1 MANNFDWWRNALKG
15 ERGPITADDPEP
27 GFYESRFKSRET
39 GKVTRST
46 VAYWYDTND
55 GGLRC
60 HKNGRDVD
68 DLDAREMWPYAS
80 KYPIPEDTYHAV
92 RAGKPWPDVDAATET
107 AESDDTKSEAEK
119 LVDKIVEA
127 KKNVVL
133 YEKIDSD
140 ELSAKAQSLRAEL
153 TSLAGRLDKE
163 RETLVR
169 PHIDAQRAI
178 NGAWNPHINDAKNQA
193 AIIRKAQEKW
203 EDDKREA
210 QREAERLAQKAAD
223 EENARLAAIHQQR
236 SEDAEQFN
244 ETPPPA
250 PAPVAPAPQSN
261 MPAPSTQIRGG
272 TGRAASVS
280 VYHEAE
286 ITDQDAVYQHFKTD
300 AALKNLL
307 LQLAQSATNAGIAVP
322 GVVTHERS
330 KVR

>member
-1 MANNFDWWRNALKG
+1 MKNDFSWYLNALKG
-15 ERGPITADDPEP
+15 VRGPITADDPEP
-27 GFYESRFKSRET
+27 GFYESRFKNRDT
-39 GKVTRST
+39 GKVTRSI
-46 VAYWYDTND
+46 VAYWYDSND

-68 DLDAREMWPYAS
+68 DLAAREMWPYAS
-80 KYPIPEDTYHAV
+80 KYPITEETYHAV
-92 RAGKPWPDVDAATET
+92 RAGKPWPDVDGAADSA
-107 AESDDTKSEAEK
+107 AEDDGTKSEAEK
-119 LVDKIVEA
+119 LVEKIKAA
-127 KKNVVL
+127 KANVPL
-133 YEKIDSD
+133 YAKIDSD
-140 ELSAKAQSLRAEL
+140 ELSAKAQSLRSEL
-153 TSLAGRLDKE
+153 TGLAGRLDKE
-163 RETLVR
+163 REALVR

-178 NGAWNPHINDAKNQA
+178 NGAWNPHINDAKDQA
-193 AIIRKAQEKW
+193 TLIRKAQEKW

-210 QREAERLAQKAAD
+210 ARRAQAAIDREIEEARRKHDATVAKAAA
-223 EENARLAAIHQQR
+223 EGKEPP
-236 SEDAEQFN
+236 SEY
-244 ETPPPA
+244 PLIPSG
-250 PAPVAPAPQSN
+250 PAPQSN

-307 LQLAQSATNAGIAVP
+307 LQLAQSATNAGIKVP